1 MRQLMMAM
9 AVAGLAIGMAG
20 CGGGKVI
27 ARVEC
32 GGTQEYVDQT
42 GAKWAADQEYTEAAK
57 WGAMDGKTITRTT
70 LKTIAGTQAPQVY
83 LTERYQMPGYRFDLP
98 KGKYTVR
105 LHFAETYEGITKVG
119 ERVFTVKVQGQ
130 PVLEDFDVMKAAGGF
145 AKPVIKE
152 FRGVAVTD
160 GKLMIEFVPK
170 VQNAEINGIEILAD

>member
-1 MRQLMMAM
+1 MRQLLMAM
-9 AVAGLAIGMAG
+9 AVVGLALGVAG

-27 ARVEC
+27 ARVNC
-32 GGTQEYVDQT
+32 GAAQEYVDQA
-42 GAKWAADQEYTEAAK
+42 GVKWAADQEYTAAAK

-98 KGKYTVR
+98 NGKYAVR
-105 LHFAETYEGITKVG
+105 LHFAETYEGVTKVG
-119 ERVFTVKVQGQ
+119 DRVFTVAIQGK
-130 PVLEDFDVMKAAGGF
+130 PVLADFDVMKAAGGF

-160 GKLMIEFVPK
+160 GKLMIEFTLK
-170 VQNAEINGIEILAD
+170 VQNPEINGIEILAD